1 MGRKPIRDNNLRRI
15 DIQEIITERMF
26 YYQVGVF
33 IPVRQYGCRKQIH
46 ALAVEG
52 QPERQA
58 QRREEL

>member
-1 MGRKPIRDNNLRRI
+1 MGRKPIRDSNLRRI

-26 YYQVGVF
+26 CYQVDVF
-33 IPVRQYGCRKQIH
+33 IPVWRYGCRKQIH